1 MLVSLP
7 WVRGQTFFKV
17 VFFLPV
23 VTSLVAVGYVWKW
36 MLDPS
41 YGVIN
46 AALGLAGIRPGP
58 RWLSDPGLALWSLVA
73 VNVWK
78 WIGYF
83 QVIFLANLQAID
95 PHYYEAA
102 AIDGAGPWRRF
113 LRITLPLLR
122 AAIILSVILA
132 VVNFLK
138 AFALVFVMTQG
149 GPCRP
154 HRAPGDL
161 RVPGGLRDRAVPVR
175 LLGGGLGRAVRDDHG
190 LHRGVQSRRAGRR
203 GGPVRRRRLRWTD
216 VAARSAVYLTLG
228 TAAVAMAF
236 PFYWMVVT
244 TLRPEAEVYSVAL
257 TLWPSRASLAT
268 YWKLL
273 SDPQLPVDPVLPE
286 QPDHRGRRDGGQ
298 RRDRRRWPRSP

>member
-1 MLVSLP
+1 MGSRSVVRPRPPWSARVSQSAVLYGFLLPIVVLYAVFSLYPIVETFELSFFDAKIVEQGPFVGLDNYRALLRTRDFMQALGNTVLFTAASTVVALVIALALAVLVSLP

-41 YGVIN
+41 YGVVN
-46 AALGLAGIRPGP
+46 ATLGLAGVRPGP
-58 RWLSDPGLALWSLVA
+58 RWLADPSLALWSLVA

-122 AAIILSVILA
+122 A
-132 VVNFLK
+132 
-138 AFALVFVMTQG
+138 FVMTQG
-149 GPCRP
+149 GPAGRTELLATYVY
-154 HRAPGDL
+154 REAFGTGQL
-161 RVPGGLRDRAVPVR
+161 RFGFSAAASVVLFVMIMAFTV
-175 LLGGGLGRAVRDDHG
+175 A
-190 LHRGVQSRRAGRR
+190 SNRAGRA
-203 GGPVRRRRLRWTD
+203 G
-216 VAARSAVYLTLG
+216 
-228 TAAVAMAF
+228 
-236 PFYWMVVT
+236 
-244 TLRPEAEVYSVAL
+244 EVAL
-257 TLWPSRASLAT
+257 
-268 YWKLL
+268 
-273 SDPQLPVDPVLPE
+273 
-286 QPDHRGRRDGGQ
+286 
-298 RRDRRRWPRSP
+298 

>member
-1 MLVSLP
+1 MGPRSVARARVPWSARVSRGAVLYGFLLPIVLLYAVFSLYPIVETFELSFFDAKIVEQGPFVGLDNYRALLRTRDFVQALGNTVLFTAASTAVALTIALALAVLVSLP

-46 AALGLAGIRPGP
+46 AALGLAGVRPGP

-122 AAIILSVILA
+122 AAIVLSVILA

-149 GPCRP
+149 GPAGRTELLATYVY
-154 HRAPGDL
+154 REAFGTGQL
-161 RVPGGLRDRAVPVR
+161 RFGFSAAASVVLFAMIMAFTV
-175 LLGGGLGRAVRDDHG
+175 A
-190 LHRGVQSRRAGRR
+190 SNRAGRA
-203 GGPVRRRRLRWTD
+203 G
-216 VAARSAVYLTLG
+216 
-228 TAAVAMAF
+228 
-236 PFYWMVVT
+236 
-244 TLRPEAEVYSVAL
+244 EVAL
-257 TLWPSRASLAT
+257 
-268 YWKLL
+268 
-273 SDPQLPVDPVLPE
+273 
-286 QPDHRGRRDGGQ
+286 
-298 RRDRRRWPRSP
+298 